1 MSENTGN
8 ESSGAVGLLDEFL
21 TVERVRQEPERRMP
35 DGSMNDL
42 KSMFD
47 RWEELVE
54 NRYSRMACQE
64 FFGREFVDD
73 LNDG

>member
-1 MSENTGN
+1 
-8 ESSGAVGLLDEFL
+8 
-21 TVERVRQEPERRMP
+21 MP

-42 KSMFD
+42 KSMLD
-47 RWEELVE
+47 QSVGKQELVE